1 MRDDLAA
8 WSFPQAI
15 TFISMPTIF
24 SVSNLGDSFLGTTG
38 CLTVYGLDVVLIID
52 PFFMDIAGKGS
63 RLVRPGMGGG
73 R

>member
-1 MRDDLAA
+1 MVVSTGNDVYFDADH
-8 WSFPQAI
+8 
-15 TFISMPTIF
+15 F